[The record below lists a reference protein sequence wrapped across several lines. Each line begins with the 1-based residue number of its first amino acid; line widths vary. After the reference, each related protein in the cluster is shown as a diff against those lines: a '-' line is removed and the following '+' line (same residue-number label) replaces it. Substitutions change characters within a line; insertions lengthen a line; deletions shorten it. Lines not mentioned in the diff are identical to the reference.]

1 MTGLISTLTP
11 FMVPPS
17 NLPVPVRPWY
27 RPPVVVRWVLGGVL
41 AVLLLVL
48 GAGSKPLLPLL
59 TVFWQK
65 VLAATH
71 LSAEADALQHGIH
84 RRVTRQPL
92 LAVATYALLYL
103 ALCLLMLRLLVRTRA
118 HWRLVLRLY
127 AGAVALYVVITLG
140 GKLGGEVIW
149 AYRLGRHLLDFVIG
163 PIPVAGLLALFQA
176 GYGPSEGTR
185 KTAAPDA

>member
-1 MTGLISTLTP
+1 
-11 FMVPPS
+11 MVSFPD
-17 NLPVPVRPWY
+17 LLLPVRPWY

-41 AVLLLVL
+41 AVVLLLL

-59 TVFWQK
+59 TLFWQK
-65 VLAATH
+65 VLTATH
-71 LSAEADALQHGIH
+71 LSAEADALQHGVH

-103 ALCLLMLRLLVRTRA
+103 VCCLLMLRLLVKTRA
-118 HWRLVLRLY
+118 HWRLVLWLY
-127 AGAVALYVVITLG
+127 AGTVALYIGITLG
-140 GKLGGEVIW
+140 GKLGGEIIW

-176 GYGPSEGTR
+176 GYGPEEEVE
-185 KTAAPDA
+185 KTAPPNA